1 MSVLPSISRF
11 APSPTGPLHF
21 GSLVT
26 ALASFLDARQRNSQW
41 LVRIEDL
48 DPPREVSG
56 ASDQI
61 LNQLENH
68 GLCWDGSV
76 LYQST
81 RLEAYEAALET
92 LIDSGLV
99 YHCQCNRQRIQ
110 SLGGIYDGH
119 CNQLQLP
126 GDNCAARL
134 RVNSTSLSFNDQ
146 IIGHYHQNLQ
156 AEVGDFVVRRRDRL
170 FSYQLAVVVDDHYQ
184 AISQVMRGADL
195 LDSTPRQIYMQQ
207 CLGFKQPQY
216 AHLPLVLNA
225 EGHKLS
231 KQNLAI
237 GLPEGRE
244 SMHLWA
250 ALQWLQQSPPV
261 QLQQQSVAEILDWGI
276 AHWSVQTVAE
286 TLQNSPAPEGY

>member
-1 MSVLPSISRF
+1 
-11 APSPTGPLHF
+11 
-21 GSLVT
+21 
-26 ALASFLDARQRNSQW
+26 
-41 LVRIEDL
+41 
-48 DPPREVSG
+48 
-56 ASDQI
+56 
-61 LNQLENH
+61 
-68 GLCWDGSV
+68 
-76 LYQST
+76 
-81 RLEAYEAALET
+81 
-92 LIDSGLV
+92 
-99 YHCQCNRQRIQ
+99 
-110 SLGGIYDGH
+110 
-119 CNQLQLP
+119 
-126 GDNCAARL
+126 
-134 RVNSTSLSFNDQ
+134 
-146 IIGHYHQNLQ
+146 
-156 AEVGDFVVRRRDRL
+156 
-170 FSYQLAVVVDDHYQ
+170 
-184 AISQVMRGADL
+184 
-195 LDSTPRQIYMQQ
+195 MQQ